1 MSTANP
7 LIFGKSRS
15 INNENLIHLY
25 TPVEAK
31 GDASLLTMVEELHP
45 TPALGGTPRL
55 EAMKLIRDVELLD
68 RGLYGAPIGWIDD
81 EGNGEF
87 AVALRCGLLNGEKH
101 PYLPV
106 AGL

>member
-1 MSTANP
+1 
-7 LIFGKSRS
+7 
-15 INNENLIHLY
+15 
-25 TPVEAK
+25 
-31 GDASLLTMVEELHP
+31 MVEELHP

-87 AVALRCGLLNGEKH
+87 AVALRCGLLNGESILICRLRIVIDSVPQLEYEETSLKFR
-101 PYLPV
+101 PMLG
-106 AGL
+106 ALEELMK